1 MKKENL
7 GLISIIACGIILIAI
22 VSFVIIKSNQTVK
35 VWVPNKDL
43 PTGHVI
49 SEEDIKQIDVPVN
62 TPKEYIANKEMIV
75 GFKLKN
81 GKSKNQ
87 FFYPND
93 FLGDWQSYSDDK
105 DIPED
110 FVITSIQVPDER
122 AVGGLIVA
130 GDTIDILGVS
140 NDGQKIGFEQVNPHV
155 EGRDGIGTNVYYI
168 LSNVKVINT
177 NSSLSKAQENS
188 MSDVIE
194 DSSGEGSY
202 YLIALSYEDL
212 KKLRQ
217 AEGMFDLWLNI
228 APKQN
233 EENPPLISQMIG
245 QSFSGLHDAQKPV
258 QDKEG
263 KPIDEN
269 LKIDTDQK
277 QDKNDGSGA
286 SGGEGQENQA
296 EEQQEGSEN

>member
-286 SGGEGQENQA
+286 DGGEEQENQA